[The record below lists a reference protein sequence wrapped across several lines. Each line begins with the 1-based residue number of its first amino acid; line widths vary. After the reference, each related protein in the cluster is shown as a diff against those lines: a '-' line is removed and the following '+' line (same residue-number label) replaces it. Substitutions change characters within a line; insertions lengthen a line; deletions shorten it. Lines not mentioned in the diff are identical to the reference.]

1 MRVNVGGIEVY
12 LEGEG
17 DILFI
22 HGAGMSSEVWE
33 RQLSALNAMAVD
45 LPNHGKSGKMEVS
58 SVGDYADVLIS
69 LVDDLG
75 TEPVIAGHSMGGA
88 IAQEYVLRGGRARGL
103 ILIGTGP
110 KLPVNPK
117 LLQGLEENFEG
128 MVEKLTKWLFAK
140 DFEGRRAREK
150 ARQMMF
156 SAGKDLLIQD
166 FRLCDAFNIEDLYLK
181 GDARISIPTL
191 VVCGN
196 ADVMTPLE
204 YSEFLREHI
213 EDSKLAIVHGAGHMV
228 MVEKPTEF
236 NKIVKEFSDRIH

>member
-1 MRVNVGGIEVY
+1 MHVNVGGVEVY
-12 LEGEG
+12 VEGEG
-17 DILFI
+17 EILFI

-45 LPNHGKSGKMEVS
+45 LPNHGRSGKMSVE
-58 SVGDYADVLIS
+58 SVGDYAEVLID
-69 LVDDLG
+69 LVDELG
-75 TEPVIAGHSMGGA
+75 INPVIAGHSMGGA
-88 IAQEYVLRGGRARGL
+88 IAQEYVLKGGKARGL

-140 DFEGRRAREK
+140 DFEGKKAREK
-150 ARQMMF
+150 ARQMML
-156 SAGKDLLIQD
+156 SAGKELLIQD
-166 FRLCDAFNIEDLYLK
+166 FRLCDAFNIEDKYRK
-181 GDARISIPTL
+181 GEVRIDVPTL
-191 VVCGN
+191 IVCGN

-213 EDSKLAIVHGAGHMV
+213 PGSKLAIIHNAGHMV
-228 MVEKPTEF
+228 MVEKPAEF
-236 NKIVKEFSDRIH
+236 NKIVKEFSDGIE